1 MTRPLCNRTARHK
14 TKAITSKDVRLRG
27 KSNWAS
33 SSEGG
38 PVGTCGGASHPK
50 SVKRDWGKNF
60 WPKMPHFSNMRCH
73 FTDGKTFFTA
83 RSTTLSHSNLLIS
96 PSALDALSS
105 RYNISNCVFRG
116 PKQPTSAG
124 CSHDVKPGGMNRS
137 RRFSC
142 LAVDGMER
150 CMCAG
155 ARSMT
160 KMSLRDGAA
169 FFNILPSKRRYRLM
183 VTCEAHALF
192 CTQTNVPSNFGI
204 FWRLPKNRSLHTMIW
219 GSSGWIALSVQI
231 LASNVH
237 RARLVARDVWSIP
250 VLVAI
255 DPAASSGFNNRLVSS
270 MLMHSGLSASASAWF
285 AHLKKAT
292 ASKKN
297 GKMPFFW
304 TPKMGSFF
312 WPPNWLAP
320 LKLSFELTKSSQK
333 KGPKNGTP
341 KTGKNHP
348 KKRFKRCHDK
358 ILLWQIQPWTVAP
371 AKS

>member
-1 MTRPLCNRTARHK
+1 
-14 TKAITSKDVRLRG
+14 
-27 KSNWAS
+27 
-33 SSEGG
+33 
-38 PVGTCGGASHPK
+38 
-50 SVKRDWGKNF
+50 
-60 WPKMPHFSNMRCH
+60 MPHFSNMRCH

-160 KMSLRDGAA
+160 KMSLREGAA
-169 FFNILPSKRRYRLM
+169 FFNVLPSKRRYRLM

-270 MLMHSGLSASASAWF
+270 MLMHNGLSASASAWF

-297 GKMPFFW
+297 GKNAVFLD
-304 TPKMGSFF
+304 PKNGVLFLTSQLAGSIKIVFRIDKIRPKKGTQK
-312 WPPNWLAP
+312 WDPKNG
-320 LKLSFELTKSSQK
+320 KKSSQK
-333 KGPKNGTP
+333 A
-341 KTGKNHP
+341 
-348 KKRFKRCHDK
+348 F
-358 ILLWQIQPWTVAP
+358 
-371 AKS
+371 